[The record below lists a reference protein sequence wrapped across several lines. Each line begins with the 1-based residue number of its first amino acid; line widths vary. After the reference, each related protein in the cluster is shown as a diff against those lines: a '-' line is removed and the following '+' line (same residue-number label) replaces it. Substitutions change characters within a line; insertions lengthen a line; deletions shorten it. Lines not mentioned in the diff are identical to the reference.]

1 MTDADIIKSH
11 GGPAQLARL
20 LGYDMPHGVQRVQ
33 NWLSRGIPSKVKV
46 ERPDIFLAHLQHQHA
61 GESAQ
66 A

>member
-1 MTDADIIKSH
+1 MTDADIIKTH

-33 NWLSRGIPSKVKV
+33 NWLSRGIPAKVKLD
-46 ERPDIFLAHLQHQHA
+46 RPDIFLAHLQHQRA
-61 GESAQ
+61 VDTAQ